1 MAKLTFVGHLG
12 QDSEMGKAKNGKEF
26 GKLNIAES
34 NDYYDETT
42 KSWVKREP
50 TWWFVTVFANTARK
64 AIEGLKKGTKVSV
77 EARIEKTEKNVDG
90 SWKTDVF
97 VNAYKVVEILP
108 EETQA

>member
-1 MAKLTFVGHLG
+1 MAKLTFVGQLG
-12 QDSEMGKAKNGKEF
+12 QDSEMGQAKNGKEY
-26 GKLNIAES
+26 GTLRVAES
-34 NDYYDETT
+34 NDYYDEAT
-42 KSWVKREP
+42 KAWVKREP